1 MDLPDELAG
10 EEGIPEAL
18 NALRQAMTDPDVLA
32 LIAHREKFLA
42 DEKKRFA
49 RVTMVEHRKAFR
61 KAVHRCLTRM
71 KAMGLEE
78 TIIAELKKK
87 AHRHGKTL

>member
-1 MDLPDELAG
+1 MELPDELAG

-42 DEKKRFA
+42 QEKKRFA
-49 RVTMVEHRKAFR
+49 RVTIVEHKKAFR
-61 KAVHRCLTRM
+61 KAVCRYLRRM

-78 TIIAELKKK
+78 TIITRVKKK
-87 AHRHGKTL
+87 AHLHAKTL